1 MSAVAEVESAAVDV
15 VVVAPQLT
23 PEPPRRDGGCLPLI
37 VGALWLLLAAVI
49 ACGARL

>member
-15 VVVAPQLT
+15 VVASQLT

-37 VGALWLLLAAVI
+37 VGALWLFLAAVFV
-49 ACGARL
+49 CGARL